1 MRSLKSE
8 LGLRP
13 TYHWKPQRAVVR
25 LFVTVL
31 AYQLVQ
37 VIRTR
42 LQAHG
47 ERSSW
52 QTLRERLPGQRV
64 TAQFRRLDGRM
75 LHVRKATHAEPS
87 QSAIYDKLGVDAS
100 PGGVR
105 KPVV

>member
-1 MRSLKSE
+1 MLKSE

-13 TYHWKPQRAVVR
+13 IHHWKPQRAEAH

-37 VIRTR
+37 VIRQR

-52 QTLRERLPGQRV
+52 APLRARLAGSS
-64 TAQFRRLDGRM
+64 G
-75 LHVRKATHAEPS
+75 
-87 QSAIYDKLGVDAS
+87 
-100 PGGVR
+100 
-105 KPVV
+105 